1 MRDTFANRMKIAM
14 ENNNLRQADIVE
26 KTGIGKSAISQY
38 LSGYCEPKQTNI
50 YKIALALDVSEAWLM
65 GFDVEP
71 SREKNKS
78 SNSSLPP
85 LTDKDERNI
94 QKKLSSIIEGL
105 APDSGLAFYD
115 DEQPMTEEDKELLRI
130 SLENTLRLA
139 RQMAKQKFT
148 PKKYRKE

>member
-1 MRDTFANRMKIAM
+1 MEPFASRLQRLM
-14 ENNNLRQADIVE
+14 EE
-26 KTGIGKSAISQY
+26 KGIKQTELCAQTGIGKSAISEY
-38 LSGYCEPKQTNI
+38 ISGKYEPKQKNI
-50 YKIALALDVSEAWLM
+50 FKIATVL
-65 GFDVEP
+65 GVEP
-71 SREKNKS
+71 SYLMGINSEK

>member
-1 MRDTFANRMKIAM
+1 MKQTD
-14 ENNNLRQADIVE
+14 LCSQ
-26 KTGIGKSAISQY
+26 TGIGKSAVSEY
-38 LSGYCEPKQTNI
+38 LSGKYEPKQKNI
-50 YKIALALDVSEAWLM
+50 FKIAAVLGVDPGYLM
-65 GFDVEP
+65 GVHAEP
-71 SREKNKS
+71 PTAAKP
-78 SNSSLPP
+78 SLPL
-85 LTDKDERNI
+85 LTDQEERNI

>member
-1 MRDTFANRMKIAM
+1 MELETFASRLQRLM
-14 ENNNLRQADIVE
+14 EE
-26 KTGIGKSAISQY
+26 KGIKQTELCTRTGIGKSAISEY
-38 LSGYCEPKQTNI
+38 ISGKYEPKQKNI
-50 YKIALALDVSEAWLM
+50 FKIATVL
-65 GFDVEP
+65 GVEP
-71 SREKNKS
+71 SYLMGINSEK

>member
-1 MRDTFANRMKIAM
+1 METFASRLQRLM
-14 ENNNLRQADIVE
+14 EKKGIKQTELCTQ
-26 KTGIGKSAISQY
+26 TGIGKSAISEY
-38 LSGYCEPKQTNI
+38 ISGKYEPKQKNI
-50 YKIALALDVSEAWLM
+50 FKIATVL
-65 GFDVEP
+65 GVEP
-71 SREKNKS
+71 SYLMGINSEK